1 MAVLEVRAYAKLNL
15 ALDVL
20 GRRADGYHEMR
31 MVMQSV
37 TLSDRIRLETG
48 TGRPLRMTTD
58 LGFLPSNEK
67 NLAAVAALRLCEA
80 AGVSSEGLAI
90 DLWKT
95 IPVCAGLAGGS
106 ADAAAVLRGLNRLM
120 RLGLSS
126 AELAEIGARVGS
138 DVPYCVRGGT
148 ALAEGRGER
157 LTPLPPLP
165 RCHVVLCKPAFSVST
180 PDLFERIDGVR
191 LRRRPDTLGLL
202 GALEAGDLAGVAR
215 RMYNVFE
222 DALPPRRAGEIGEI
236 RNSLI
241 QYGALGASMSGTGPT
256 VLGLFRD
263 ASAARHACS
272 ALRETYRET
281 FLAQGLE
288 PVE

>member
-1 MAVLEVRAYAKLNL
+1 MKRMTQQAPAKVNL
-15 ALDVL
+15 ALDIL
-20 GRRADGYHEMR
+20 GRRPDGYHDMR
-31 MVMQSV
+31 MVMQAVSLCDTVTAEETEGGFALHTGGDFIPAGKKTLEQRAAEAFFTAISRPIPGLSV
-37 TLSDRIRLETG
+37 TL
-48 TGRPLRMTTD
+48 
-58 LGFLPSNEK
+58 EK
-67 NLAAVAALRLCEA
+67 RTPAY
-80 AGVSSEGLAI
+80 
-90 DLWKT
+90 
-95 IPVCAGLAGGS
+95 AGLGGGS
-106 ADAAAVLRGLNRLM
+106 ADVAALLRILRRAYAPDM
-120 RLGLSS
+120 PT
-126 AELAEIGARVGS
+126 AELERIGFTVGS
-138 DVPYCVRGGT
+138 DMPFCVRGGT

-256 VLGLFRD
+256 VFGLFRD

>member
-236 RNSLI
+236 LNSLI

-256 VLGLFRD
+256 VFGLFRD